1 MPISEWILGFCILA
15 QAVLLAL
22 PHGRKAFRSAEVLAG
37 AGFLASAVAVVML
50 HLYDAGLNP
59 LWTALLE
66 DQPLFRLPRAA
77 LFLAALLLGRNVIA
91 TGELPPGRKQ
101 ETLLL
106 LTVLV
111 FLCDLLILSRHAL
124 LSSVLL
130 ASISWLGIFLSGLAF
145 RGRVEG
151 EAVLKSW
158 LQVSLAVALGFGS
171 VLVLAL
177 VSGGLHYEVIAAQ
190 MKTLSLYSPEAL
202 LTILALCLPF
212 FLAGGIFPFH
222 FISLDRDQ
230 GLPWA
235 VQVILTIIVQGS
247 VTLAAWKM
255 GVEVF
260 GSARPG
266 QVAEGMR
273 VLQLA
278 GLAGGFWLAIFA
290 FSQENA
296 KRLFSAIVGA
306 QWFAILAAGA
316 MPTKLGVSAITYAF
330 SSVFLWTA
338 LLGFVWSRLQESV
351 GSEKMESVHGA
362 ARSFRMA
369 GLMLLI
375 ALTGPLYA
383 PGFTG
388 FPSVFH
394 LLASMI
400 EQRSLVFL
408 AAEGVLLAVLCLS
421 ALRIGTDLLFRP
433 APQRDATNAG
443 TSFSYGV
450 LDFGAMI
457 LLGATIL
464 VLGVFW
470 YHAFAA
476 LNDAAGLFLL

>member
-22 PHGRKAFRSAEVLAG
+22 PHGQRAFRSAEALAG
-37 AGFLASAVAVVML
+37 LGFLASAVAVVL
-50 HLYDAGLNP
+50 FHFNDAGLEP
-59 LWTALLE
+59 LYTALLE
-66 DQPLFRLPRAA
+66 DQPIFRLPRAA
-77 LFLAALLLGRNVIA
+77 LFLAALALGRNLLA
-91 TGELPPGRKQ
+91 TRELPTGRKQ
-101 ETLLL
+101 ESLLL

-124 LSSVLL
+124 LSAVLL

-171 VLVLAL
+171 VLTLAL
-177 VSGGLHYEVIAAQ
+177 VAGGLHYDVIAAQ
-190 MKTLSLYSPEAL
+190 MKTLPLYSPEAL
-202 LTILALCLPF
+202 LNIVALCLPF

-222 FISLDRDQ
+222 FINLDRDQ

-235 VQVILTIIVQGS
+235 VQVILNIIVQGA

-273 VLQLA
+273 VLPLA

-290 FSQENA
+290 FSQENS

-351 GSEKMESVHGA
+351 GSERMESVHGA
-362 ARSFRMA
+362 ARSFRLA
-369 GLMLLI
+369 GLMLLV

-388 FPSVFH
+388 FPAVFH

-408 AAEGVLLAVLCLS
+408 AAEGILLAVLCLS

-433 APQRDATNAG
+433 APQGAVAG
-443 TSFSYGV
+443 TSLPYGV
-450 LDFGAMI
+450 LDLAAMF
-457 LLGATIL
+457 LLGVSIL

-470 YHAFAA
+470 HHAFAA
-476 LNDAAGLFLL
+476 LNEAAGYFLV

>member
-1 MPISEWILGFCILA
+1 MPISIWILGFCILA
-15 QAVLLAL
+15 QGALLAV
-22 PHGRKAFRSAEVLAG
+22 PHGKKAYRFAEVIAG
-37 AGFLASAVAVVML
+37 MGFLGAAISLVVL
-50 HLYDAGLNP
+50 HFYDGGLVP

-77 LFLAALLLGRNVIA
+77 LFLAALLLGRNVLA
-91 TGELPPGRKQ
+91 TKQLPEGRKQ
-101 ETLLL
+101 EVLLL

-111 FLCDLLILSRHAL
+111 FLSDLLILSRHAL
-124 LSSVLL
+124 LTSVLL

-158 LQVSLAVALGFGS
+158 LQISLAVALGFGS

-190 MKTLSLYSPEAL
+190 MKTLPLYSPEAL
-202 LTILALCLPF
+202 LTIAALCLPF

-222 FISLDRDQ
+222 FITLDRDQ
-230 GLPWA
+230 GLPWSI
-235 VQVILTIIVQGS
+235 QVMLDILVQGA
-247 VTLAAWKM
+247 VILAAWKM

-290 FSQENA
+290 FSQENS

-338 LLGFVWSRLQESV
+338 LLGFVWARLQESV
-351 GSEKMESVHGA
+351 GSD
-362 ARSFRMA
+362 RM
-369 GLMLLI
+369 
-375 ALTGPLYA
+375 
-383 PGFTG
+383 
-388 FPSVFH
+388 
-394 LLASMI
+394 
-400 EQRSLVFL
+400 
-408 AAEGVLLAVLCLS
+408 
-421 ALRIGTDLLFRP
+421 
-433 APQRDATNAG
+433 
-443 TSFSYGV
+443 
-450 LDFGAMI
+450 
-457 LLGATIL
+457 
-464 VLGVFW
+464 
-470 YHAFAA
+470 
-476 LNDAAGLFLL
+476 